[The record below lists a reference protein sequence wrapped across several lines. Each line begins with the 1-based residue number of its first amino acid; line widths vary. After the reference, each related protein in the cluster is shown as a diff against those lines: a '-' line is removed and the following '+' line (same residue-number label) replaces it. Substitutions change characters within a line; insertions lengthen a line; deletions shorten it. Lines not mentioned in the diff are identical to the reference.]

1 MQYFTQLEWRGH
13 CWARIHTLGASNMP
27 LCRDLARVAL
37 MVMREPPSA
46 IYLIGVD
53 PGSPEGDVS
62 VRFLSSTGFYNG

>member
-1 MQYFTQLEWRGH
+1 
-13 CWARIHTLGASNMP
+13 MP